1 VRTLRFRDPAG
12 AVRQALLL
20 LGLSLALAV
29 GLWLVRPDRLA
40 LRADSQVYALDLSA
54 PLISVDEAL
63 VAYEDGSRFFVDTR
77 AGDPSGR
84 ASIPGSFV
92 IREQHL
98 LEDLEAMGDF
108 LFPEDPLI
116 LYGTDHPLPVDAV
129 AARLQTR
136 GFENVVILQGG
147 LEAWQRAGGTTAG
160 GETGGGEGAHE

>member
-1 VRTLRFRDPAG
+1 MRALRFRDPAG
-12 AVRQALLL
+12 AIREALFL
-20 LGLSLALAV
+20 LGVSLALAV
-29 GLWLVRPDRLA
+29 GLWLARPDRLP
-40 LRADSQVYALDLSA
+40 LQADSQAYALDLSA

-63 VAYEDGSRFFVDTR
+63 VAYQDGSRFFVDTR

-84 ASIPGSFV
+84 ASIPGSFL

-116 LYGTDHPLPVDAV
+116 LYGAGHPLPVDAV

-147 LEAWQRAGGTTAG
+147 LEAWRRAGGEIAG
-160 GETGGGEGAHE
+160 QEGAHE

>member
-1 VRTLRFRDPAG
+1 MRALRFRDPAG
-12 AVRQALLL
+12 AIREALFL
-20 LGLSLALAV
+20 LGVSLALAV
-29 GLWLVRPDRLA
+29 GLWLARPDRLP
-40 LRADSQVYALDLSA
+40 LQADSQAYALDLSA

-63 VAYEDGSRFFVDTR
+63 VAYQDGSRFFVDTR

-84 ASIPGSFV
+84 ASIPGSFL

-116 LYGTDHPLPVDAV
+116 LYGAGHPLPVDAV

-147 LEAWQRAGGTTAG
+147 LEAWRRAGGEIEG
-160 GETGGGEGAHE
+160 QEGAHE